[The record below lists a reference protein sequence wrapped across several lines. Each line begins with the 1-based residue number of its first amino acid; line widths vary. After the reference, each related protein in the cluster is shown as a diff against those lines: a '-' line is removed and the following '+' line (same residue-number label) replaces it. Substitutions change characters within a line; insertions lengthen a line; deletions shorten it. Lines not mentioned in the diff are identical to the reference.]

1 MLLNPEAV
9 KFSRIGSCSP
19 VIAMRTLSR
28 PSQLPMDRV
37 GLASTLNYADLFP
50 LVTIKEPDIKP
61 DIALTAR

>member
-1 MLLNPEAV
+1 MLLYGEAV
-9 KFSRIGSCSP
+9 KFSRMGSCSP

-28 PSQLPMDRV
+28 LSQLPMDRV

-50 LVTIKEPDIKP
+50 LLTIKQLDIKP